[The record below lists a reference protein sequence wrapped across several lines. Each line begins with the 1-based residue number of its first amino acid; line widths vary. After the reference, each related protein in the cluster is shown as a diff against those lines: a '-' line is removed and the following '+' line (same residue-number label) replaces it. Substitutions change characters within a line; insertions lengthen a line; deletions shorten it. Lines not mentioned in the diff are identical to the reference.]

1 MSDDD
6 DHRRHLAVNPPPFPT
21 FFPGDQ
27 ARDEAGGQQVSSQQD
42 EDKIGQQVHVMYDK
56 EIHQFSHP
64 TIVFQED
71 ESEKKV
77 VRTGAKLAKV
87 RSKK

>member
-27 ARDEAGGQQVSSQQD
+27 AADQAADQAGDQQD